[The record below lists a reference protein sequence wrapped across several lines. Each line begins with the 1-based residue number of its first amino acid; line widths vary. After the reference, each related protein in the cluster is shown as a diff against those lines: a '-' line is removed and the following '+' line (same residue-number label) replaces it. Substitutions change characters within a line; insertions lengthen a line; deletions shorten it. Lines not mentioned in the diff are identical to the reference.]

1 MKVCWICHFSNER
14 VRAQLP
20 LTRAGQQ
27 VADFAPWITHLI
39 QEFKSFEDVEL
50 HVMAP
55 HWGLKPFTY
64 EYVDQGVQYHFFK
77 TEIPFLN
84 RIWPSFFPLE
94 AWTGYIWNRLRVRLF
109 LSSIRPDIINLM
121 GAENAY
127 YSSTVLGIRSTPIL
141 ISIQGVYSNPERFE
155 HSKADPIRYKFER
168 LVHRENRYFGV
179 CAPFMPALIQRDSPQ
194 AIMFWHDFPHKVS
207 ELTIPLGVTKRY
219 DFVFFSRMTFLKGAI
234 DVLEAL
240 LMVKKHKKDVK
251 LRMMGPVT
259 RSFFAE
265 LTSKIADLGL
275 QENVVLSGEFS
286 SHAELLKEA
295 SLAHYYVLPTR
306 LDTLPSTIFEAIHL
320 GLPVVSCETG
330 DIPVLNK
337 GDLRVLLSPAANIE
351 ALAGN
356 MARLLDEPE
365 LGPCLSKKARDFL
378 DKHFDNRLIARH
390 FVDQYN
396 AVLGHYYRQEEVPSP
411 LLYENYMKD
420 A

>member
-1 MKVCWICHFSNER
+1 MKVCWICHFSNEG
-14 VRAQLP
+14 VRARLP
-20 LTRAGQQ
+20 LTRAGSR
-27 VADFAPWITHLI
+27 VADFAPWITNLI
-39 QEFKSFEDVEL
+39 QEFKSFDDVEL
-50 HVMAP
+50 HVIAP
-55 HWGLKPFTY
+55 HWGLKTFTY

-94 AWTGYIWNRLRVRLF
+94 AWTGYLWNRVRVRWF
-109 LSSIRPDIINLM
+109 LRKIRPDLVNLM

-127 YSSTVLGIRSTPIL
+127 YSSTVLGIRRIPVL
-141 ISIQGVYSNPERFE
+141 ISIQGIYSNPDRFK
-155 HSKADPIRYKFER
+155 HAKPNPFLCKYER
-168 LVHRENRYFGV
+168 LVHAENRYFGV
-179 CAPFMPALIQRDSPQ
+179 CAPFMPDLIKRDSPNPVL
-194 AIMFWHDFPHKVS
+194 FWHDFPHKV
-207 ELTIPLGVTKRY
+207 EKLDIPDGSQKKY
-219 DFVFFSRMTFLKGAI
+219 DFVFFSRVTFLKGACDI
-234 DVLEAL
+234 LDAL
-240 LMVKKHKKDVK
+240 ALVKKCNPVVK
-251 LRMMGPVT
+251 LRMMGPVS
-259 RSFFAE
+259 RVFMEE
-265 LTSKIADLGL
+265 LKAKVAALGL
-275 QENVVLSGEFS
+275 EGNVVLSGEYA

-295 SLAHYYVLPTR
+295 SLAKYYVLPTR

-320 GLPVVSCETG
+320 GLPVVSYKTG

-356 MARLLDEPE
+356 MARLLDDPE

-378 DKHFDNRLIARH
+378 DKHFDNRRIARH